1 MYSILLSEYEK
12 GMALVNTKL
21 KEIIKED
28 YKAVIIAWTFPI
40 ELDYNSFNNEWF
52 KKGERRY
59 NKYVSSLTKLGL
71 KEENIT
77 ILNCY
82 DKENIHKF
90 KKIIDDSDILVIT
103 GGNPEMLYSKVTQE
117 TEILYNIKH
126 YKGIVIGFS
135 AGAELQ
141 LKRYFITAKN
151 NYYKYFAFYDGF
163 GILNDPFYM
172 DVHSINNKNYLMKL
186 QKVANEKNKNV
197 YAIYDDGAMIFNRET
212 EKLEIFGNVKTFE
225 PELNNK

>member
-12 GMALVNTKL
+12 GMELVDKDL
-21 KEIIKED
+21 RKIIKKNS
-28 YKAVIIAWTFPI
+28 KAVIIAWTFPFEI
-40 ELDYNSFNNEWF
+40 DYETFNNKWI

-59 NKYVSSLTKLGL
+59 NKYVGSLINLGL
-71 KEENIT
+71 KEEDIT

-82 DKENIHKF
+82 DKDNFSKF
-90 KKIIDDSDILVIT
+90 KKIVDDSDILVIT

-126 YKGIVIGFS
+126 YKGIIIGFS

-163 GILNDPFYM
+163 GVLDDPFYF
-172 DVHSINNKNYLMKL
+172 DVHSINNKYYLNKL
-186 QKVANEKNKNV
+186 QKIANEKKKKV
-197 YAIYDDGAMIFNRET
+197 YAIYNDGAMIYNRKT
-212 EKLEIFGNVKTFE
+212 NNLKTYGNVMTFFPKE
-225 PELNNK
+225 SE